1 MTNLIRRFKNRNKIT
16 VSYSNS
22 QAHTYK
28 GRNYIESRPAGV
40 VKTASATGHGL
51 IVLGASFD
59 YTPRSA

>member
-22 QAHTYK
+22 YAHTYQ
-28 GRNYIESRPAGV
+28 GRKHIESVPAGV
-40 VKTASATGHGL
+40 IKTASSTGNGL
-51 IVLGASFD
+51 IILGASFD